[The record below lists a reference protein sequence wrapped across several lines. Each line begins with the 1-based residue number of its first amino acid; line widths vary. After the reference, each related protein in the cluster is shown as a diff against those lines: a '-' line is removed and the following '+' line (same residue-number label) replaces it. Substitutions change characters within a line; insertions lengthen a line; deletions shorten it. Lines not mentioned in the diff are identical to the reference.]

1 MKNLDIEK
9 LERKNIYEAPD
20 NFFEQMQANVLQQT
34 APKKKTGRIIKLN
47 WAYTAAAAVT
57 LLFGVTF
64 FVTQD
69 NVSNE
74 ISKTTS
80 IAANNSANDVTELES
95 AGKVRAE
102 EILTKENPSEDLTI
116 ANVDNQIERTAP
128 LARSEVQALKTTAV
142 KRKVPVQ
149 TAELQMDQV
158 LANFP
163 VAELA
168 DLGSSAEQDIYL
180 DLYN

>member
-9 LERKNIYEAPD
+9 LERKNIYEAPE

-34 APKKKTGRIIKLN
+34 APKKKTGQIIKLN
-47 WAYTAAAAVT
+47 WAYAAAAAVT

-64 FVTQD
+64 FITQD
-69 NVSNE
+69 NVSSD
-74 ISKTTS
+74 ISESTS
-80 IAANNSANDVTELES
+80 IAVNDSPSDVTAIQSANKVITEENLT
-95 AGKVRAE
+95 E
-102 EILTKENPSEDLTI
+102 ENSQQDLTI
-116 ANVDNQIERTAP
+116 GKDENQIGRTAP
-128 LARSEVQALKTTAV
+128 LARSKVQAVKTAAI

-163 VAELA
+163 IAELA
-168 DLGSSAEQDIYL
+168 DLGKNAEQDVYL